1 MEKHL
6 SLGKIKLPV
15 VWRTPE
21 GAGLEPRQSITRLSE
36 WGRGEGGRPPEV
48 KIPAWFD
55 SRLLISGHPRGEIG
69 MSVSDPC
76 LDFPYVD
83 LLLYCGDTVGGEG
96 Y

>member
-1 MEKHL
+1 M
-6 SLGKIKLPV
+6 
-15 VWRTPE
+15 
-21 GAGLEPRQSITRLSE
+21 
-36 WGRGEGGRPPEV
+36 

-55 SRLLISGHPRGEIG
+55 PRLLISGHPRGETG